1 MALQIDVNPPEFG
14 YIPAKAYAKIDYI
27 FEIGESTQ
35 IRVIYYE
42 NAEARAN
49 NEEPAY
55 RKIFAV
61 ATQDLVGELY
71 PACYAFIKTRPEF
84 INAVDC

>member
-1 MALQIDVNPPEFG
+1 MALQIDINPPEFG

-27 FEIGESTQ
+27 FEIGQSTQ

-61 ATQDLVGELY
+61 ATQELSGEFY
-71 PACYAFIKTRPEF
+71 PACYAHIKKQAEF